1 MNRVL
6 YICDLERSVA
16 GIPNLEEYEGNGKAG
31 RDANAQEKRERI
43 SATNGRLFHR
53 AEVLSR
59 EFRRAE
65 PSYLGARVRQ
75 GLVKGI
81 NKAARACS

>member
-6 YICDLERSVA
+6 YTCELERDVSSWEFPISRNTKETEKGDV
-16 GIPNLEEYEGNGKAG
+16 
-31 RDANAQEKRERI
+31 NAQEKRERI

-59 EFRRAE
+59 EFHRAE
-65 PSYLGARVRQ
+65 PSYPGARARQ